1 MIDKAQ
7 LGQRIRA
14 LRTSKKLT
22 QDKLAEYAGLN
33 GKYLGEVER
42 GNATISLENLNKLAD
57 ALAMPLLDM
66 LNAEHEISQKDIKV
80 EVAKMIDEADDEQL
94 KTIYRILTA
103 VVR

>member
-7 LGQRIRA
+7 LGRRIRA
-14 LRTSKKLT
+14 LRTNKKFT

-42 GNATISLENLNKLAD
+42 GNATISLENLNKISE
-57 ALAMPLLDM
+57 ALAMPLLDL
-66 LNAEHEISQKDIKV
+66 LNAEHEIPQKDMKE
-80 EVAKMIDEADDEQL
+80 EVTKMLDEANDEQL